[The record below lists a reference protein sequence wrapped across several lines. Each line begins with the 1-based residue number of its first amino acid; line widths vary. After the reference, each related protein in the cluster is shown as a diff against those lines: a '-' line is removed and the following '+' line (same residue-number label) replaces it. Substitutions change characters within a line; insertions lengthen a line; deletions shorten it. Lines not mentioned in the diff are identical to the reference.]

1 MAHGWGPGLAGFRH
15 GIYSLPPAYSGG
27 ESAMTAP
34 CFRISGQDG
43 IHPLITVRSP
53 SSSTHQADPE
63 FVMRIS
69 PRSTTAGLGV
79 SRRTASFMPSG
90 PVLQYASTPCC
101 RWDLEGNPDSSREQ
115 QQQQQ
120 RGHANGRFSHAV
132 RRMTCTQAR
141 SSEADS
147 SSPVQLPCRFQG
159 MWCCAF

>member
-1 MAHGWGPGLAGFRH
+1 MLSCCNHEPSHILPGDAGKGRVRPHSAPRIGAAHVNLAWWRTDGAPDWH

-27 ESAMTAP
+27 ESAMTSP

-43 IHPLITVRSP
+43 IHPLIMVRSP

-69 PRSTTAGLGV
+69 PRSTTAGVGV
-79 SRRTASFMPSG
+79 SRRTASLMPSG
-90 PVLQYASTPCC
+90 PVPQYASTPCC

-120 RGHANGRFSHAV
+120 MG
-132 RRMTCTQAR
+132 AR
-141 SSEADS
+141 QR
-147 SSPVQLPCRFQG
+147 PF
-159 MWCCAF
+159 